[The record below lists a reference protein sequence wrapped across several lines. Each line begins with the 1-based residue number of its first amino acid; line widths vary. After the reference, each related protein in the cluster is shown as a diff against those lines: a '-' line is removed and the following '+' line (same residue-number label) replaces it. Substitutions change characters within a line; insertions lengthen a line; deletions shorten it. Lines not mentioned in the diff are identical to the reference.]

1 MRYLWSFAVL
11 ALASVVVHADHD
23 MKKEGGQR
31 KEHTPQEMAE
41 KMVQHMEKGL
51 DLSADQKQKVSEI
64 IKASIP
70 EMTELKKKI
79 QKIERQTNEK
89 IRVLLDEEQKEKFDM
104 MRARQNMMMGG
115 HGRMGG
121 MGGHGKM
128 GGQGKMGGHGKMGG
142 EGEGDEAQE
151 PATGEHPGD

>member
-11 ALASVVVHADHD
+11 ALASVLVHADHD
-23 MKKEGGQR
+23 MKKEGGQH
-31 KEHTPQEMAE
+31 KEHTPQEMAD
-41 KMVQHMEKGL
+41 KMVQRMEKGL

-70 EMTELKKKI
+70 EMTELKKKM

-115 HGRMGG
+115 HGKMGG
-121 MGGHGKM
+121 MGRMGGPGKM
-128 GGQGKMGGHGKMGG
+128 GGQGKMGG

-151 PATGEHPGD
+151 PAPGEHPGD